1 MGYLTIH
8 AATLRGVE
16 AAHVTVEVALTGGL
30 PNITIVGKPSASVL
44 ESRNRIRCALSQCG
58 FEVPRMGVTVNLA
71 PSDMKK
77 TGTGLD
83 LPMAIA
89 ILAATGQIP
98 TNDLDRC
105 LFVGELGLGG
115 MVSGVSGGIAYALLA
130 RGLGLA
136 LVGPRDFILSSV
148 GASTGED

>member
-1 MGYLTIH
+1 MGCLTIH

-71 PSDMKK
+71 PSDM
-77 TGTGLD
+77 
-83 LPMAIA
+83 
-89 ILAATGQIP
+89 
-98 TNDLDRC
+98 
-105 LFVGELGLGG
+105 
-115 MVSGVSGGIAYALLA
+115 
-130 RGLGLA
+130 
-136 LVGPRDFILSSV
+136 
-148 GASTGED
+148 